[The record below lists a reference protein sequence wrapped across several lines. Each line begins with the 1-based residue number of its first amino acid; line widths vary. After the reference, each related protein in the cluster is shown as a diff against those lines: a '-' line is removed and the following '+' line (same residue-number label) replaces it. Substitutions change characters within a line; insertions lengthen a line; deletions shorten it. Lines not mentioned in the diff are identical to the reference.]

1 MAAAEL
7 AKPHA
12 QIVPP
17 DSFEP
22 AKHFYPRTLNA
33 QLHAMVAFF
42 MRLGTKR
49 IVSRYCHLNPQVDK
63 AALAEC
69 LGTQT
74 KHFFW
79 GGADLF
85 YTVTDQGVRRMT
97 VIETNSCPSGNKS
110 MPILNEDEEQGGY
123 RKVIE
128 HGFMPRLKRRRLP
141 NGGLAVLYDK
151 NYPEAS
157 GYAAAMADLAGEPV
171 YLTPMPDKSKE
182 PPARFDNGVLEVRD
196 SDGRW
201 LPIRGAFRYVT
212 QRPWNRVPVHTKTII
227 FNPVI
232 ACLAGGRNKLL
243 ASTAYELSNAFL
255 KGTGLAVR
263 TPETVRDVGLH
274 EIPLW
279 VERFGGYAV
288 VKNPYSNAG
297 QGVWTITNSD
307 ELDQLL
313 QVEHSYDRFVVQA
326 LIGNSSWSSGHAG
339 SRYYHV
345 GTVPTKHHDIYVAD
359 LRVMVCSGPEGFQPI
374 AMYARRAP
382 MPLTDTLEEGVSS
395 WSMLGTNLSTRLED
409 GGWAADT
416 DRLLLM
422 DRRDFNRLGMGP
434 DDLIEAYIQTVLSII
449 AIDRMASTLTSK
461 TGELRRKLF
470 RSLDDDPRLIAE
482 VMP

>member
-7 AKPHA
+7 ARPHA

-33 QLHAMVAFF
+33 QLHSMVAYF
-42 MRLGTKR
+42 MRLGTRR

-69 LGTQT
+69 LRTQT
-74 KHFFW
+74 KNFFW

-128 HGFMPRLKRRRLP
+128 HAFMPRLKRRRLP
-141 NGGLAVLYDK
+141 NGALAVLYDK
-151 NYPEAS
+151 NFPEAS

-171 YLTPMPDKSKE
+171 YLTPMPDMTQD
-182 PPARFDNGVLEVRD
+182 PPSRFDNGVLEVRD
-196 SDGRW
+196 DGGKW
-201 LPIRGAFRYVT
+201 IPIRGAFRYVT
-212 QRPWNRVPVHTKTII
+212 QRPWNRIPVHTKTII

-263 TPETVRDVGLH
+263 TPETVRDVGLR

-297 QGVWTITNSD
+297 QGVWTITNAR
-307 ELDQLL
+307 ELEKLMDI
-313 QVEHSYDRFVVQA
+313 EHSYDRFVVQA

-345 GTVPTKHHDIYVAD
+345 GTVPTKHNDIYVAD
-359 LRVMVCSGPEGFQPI
+359 LRVMVCSGPDGFEPI

-382 MPLTDTLEEGVSS
+382 MPLTDALDEGADS
-395 WSMLGTNLSTRLED
+395 WSMLGTNLSSRLED

-449 AIDRMASTLTSK
+449 AIDRMATTLTAK

-470 RSLDDDPRLIAE
+470 RSLDDDPRLLAE